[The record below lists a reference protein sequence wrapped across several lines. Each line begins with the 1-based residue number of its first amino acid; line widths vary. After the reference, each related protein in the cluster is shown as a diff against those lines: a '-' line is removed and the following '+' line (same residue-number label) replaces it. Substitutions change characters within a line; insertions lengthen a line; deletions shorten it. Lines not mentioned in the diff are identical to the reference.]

1 MIQSL
6 LISVKIYE
14 PFTVTETLQNTS
26 NEKISICILSRFLST
41 DSSDDAYLC

>member
-14 PFTVTETLQNTS
+14 PFTVTETLQNT
-26 NEKISICILSRFLST
+26 ITHQMRTFQF
-41 DSSDDAYLC
+41 AY